1 MTTEKV
7 SLNQFIIALCESP
20 NRWIQQATDGLT
32 DEQLYYQ
39 PSSDTNSIAWL
50 IWHLSRWR
58 DKISAAVAGEPQ
70 VWASEGWAQRFNRFD
85 IDPDRTGLGD
95 TLEQVAA
102 FKVERSL
109 LLGYASASH
118 NALVDRVS
126 KMTEADFEKEVEYVP
141 GSPRP
146 AWRALIS
153 VMGDSSE
160 HTGQI
165 NYLRGLITGHGWRP
179 G

>member
-20 NRWIQQATDGLT
+20 NRWIHQATEGLT
-32 DEQLYYQ
+32 DEQIYHQ
-39 PSSDTNSIAWL
+39 PSSDTNSMAWL

-58 DKISAAVAGEPQ
+58 DNISAAIAGEPQ
-70 VWASEGWAQRFNRFD
+70 VWVSEGWAQRFD
-85 IDPDRTGLGD
+85 IEPGRTGLGD
-95 TLEQVAA
+95 SLEQVAA
-102 FKVERSL
+102 FRVERDL
-109 LLGYASASH
+109 LLSYASAAH
-118 NALVDRVS
+118 NALVERVS
-126 KMTEADFEKEVEYVP
+126 RMTAEDFDKEIEYMP
-141 GSPRP
+141 GSSRP

-165 NYLRGLITGHGWRP
+165 NYLRGMITGSGWRP
-179 G
+179 

>member
-1 MTTEKV
+1 MTTETEKV
-7 SLNQFIIALCESP
+7 SLNLFIIALCESP
-20 NRWIQQATDGLT
+20 NRWIHQATEGLT

-70 VWASEGWAQRFNRFD
+70 VWASEGWAQRFD
-85 IDPDRTGLGD
+85 IGPDRTGLGD
-95 TLEQVAA
+95 TPEQVAA
-102 FKVERSL
+102 FGVDRDL
-109 LLGYASASH
+109 LLGYASAAH
-118 NALVDRVS
+118 NAIVERVS
-126 KMTEADFEKEVEYVP
+126 RMTPEDFEREIEYMP
-141 GSPRP
+141 GASRP

-165 NYLRGLITGHGWRP
+165 NYLRGWITGHGWRP

>member
-20 NRWIQQATDGLT
+20 NRWIHQATDGLT

-70 VWASEGWAQRFNRFD
+70 VWASEGWAQRFD
-85 IDPDRTGLGD
+85 IDQDRTGLGD

-102 FKVERSL
+102 FRVERDL
-109 LLGYASASH
+109 LLGYASAAH
-118 NALVDRVS
+118 TAIVERVS
-126 KMTEADFEKEVEYVP
+126 RMTPEDFEKEIEYSP
-141 GSPRP
+141 GSSRS

-165 NYLRGLITGHGWRP
+165 NYSRGMITGHGWRP

>member
-7 SLNQFIIALCESP
+7 SLSQFIIALSESP
-20 NRWIQQATDGLT
+20 NRWIHQATDGLT

-58 DKISAAVAGEPQ
+58 DKISAAIADEPQ
-70 VWASEGWAQRFNRFD
+70 VWASEGWAQRFD

-102 FKVERSL
+102 FSVERDL
-109 LLGYASASH
+109 LLGYASAAH
-118 NALVDRVS
+118 NALVERVS
-126 KMTEADFEKEVEYVP
+126 RMTAADFEKEIVYSP
-141 GSPRP
+141 GSARP
-146 AWRALIS
+146 AWRALVS

-165 NYLRGLITGHGWRP
+165 NYLRGMVTGHGWRP
-179 G
+179 

>member
-20 NRWIQQATDGLT
+20 NRWIHQATEGLT
-32 DEQLYYQ
+32 DEQIYHQ
-39 PSSDTNSIAWL
+39 PSSDTNSMAWL

-58 DKISAAVAGEPQ
+58 DNISAAIAGEPQ
-70 VWASEGWAQRFNRFD
+70 VWVSEGWAQRFD
-85 IDPDRTGLGD
+85 IDPGRTGLGD
-95 TLEQVAA
+95 SLEQVAA
-102 FKVERSL
+102 FKVERGL
-109 LLGYASASH
+109 LLGYASAAH
-118 NALVDRVS
+118 NALVERVS
-126 KMTEADFEKEVEYVP
+126 RMTPEDFGKEIEYSP
-141 GSPRP
+141 GSTRP

-165 NYLRGLITGHGWRP
+165 NYLRGMITGSGWRP
-179 G
+179 

>member
-1 MTTEKV
+1 MTSEKV
-7 SLNQFIIALCESP
+7 TLNQFIIALCESP
-20 NRWIQQATDGLT
+20 NRWIHQATDGLT
-32 DEQLYYQ
+32 DEQLYHQ
-39 PSSDTNSIAWL
+39 PTSDTNSIAWL

-70 VWASEGWAQRFNRFD
+70 VWASEGWAQRFD

-102 FKVERSL
+102 FRVERDL
-109 LLGYASASH
+109 LLGYASAAH
-118 NALVDRVS
+118 TAIVERVS
-126 KMTEADFEKEVEYVP
+126 RMTPEDFEKEIEYSP
-141 GSPRP
+141 GSSRS

-165 NYLRGLITGHGWRP
+165 NYLRGIVTGHGWRP
-179 G
+179 

>member
-20 NRWIQQATDGLT
+20 NRWIHQSTDGLT
-32 DEQLYYQ
+32 DEQLYYR

-58 DKISAAVAGEPQ
+58 DKISAAVVGEPQ
-70 VWASEGWAQRFNRFD
+70 VWASEGWAQRFD

-102 FKVERSL
+102 FRVERDL
-109 LLGYASASH
+109 LLGYASAAH
-118 NALVDRVS
+118 NAIVERVS
-126 KMTEADFEKEVEYVP
+126 RMTAEQFEKEIEYSP
-141 GSPRP
+141 GSSRP
-146 AWRALIS
+146 AWRALVS

-165 NYLRGLITGHGWRP
+165 NYLRGMITGHGWRP

>member
-1 MTTEKV
+1 MGE
-7 SLNQFIIALCESP
+7 SLSVPL
-20 NRWIQQATDGLT
+20 
-32 DEQLYYQ
+32 
-39 PSSDTNSIAWL
+39 L
-50 IWHLSRWR
+50 IGGDS
-58 DKISAAVAGEPQ
+58 
-70 VWASEGWAQRFNRFD
+70 
-85 IDPDRTGLGD
+85 DRTGLGD

-109 LLGYASASH
+109 LLGYASAAH

-141 GSPRP
+141 GSPRS

>member
-20 NRWIQQATDGLT
+20 NRWIHQATEGLT

-39 PSSDTNSIAWL
+39 PSPDTNSIAWL

-58 DKISAAVAGEPQ
+58 DKISAAIAGEEQ
-70 VWASEGWAQRFNRFD
+70 VWTNEGWAQRFN
-85 IDPDRTGLGD
+85 IDSDRTGLGD

-102 FKVERSL
+102 FRVERNL
-109 LLGYASASH
+109 LLGYASAAH
-118 NALVDRVS
+118 NALVERVS
-126 KMTEADFEKEVEYVP
+126 RMTPEDFEKEIVY
-141 GSPRP
+141 SPASSRP
-146 AWRALIS
+146 AWRALVS

-165 NYLRGLITGHGWRP
+165 NYLRGMVTGHGWRP
-179 G
+179 

>member
-20 NRWIQQATDGLT
+20 NRWIHQATEGLT
-32 DEQLYYQ
+32 DEQIYHQ
-39 PSSDTNSIAWL
+39 PSSDTNSMAWL

-58 DKISAAVAGEPQ
+58 DNISAAIAGEPQ
-70 VWASEGWAQRFNRFD
+70 VWVSEGWAQRFD
-85 IDPDRTGLGD
+85 IDPGRTGLGD
-95 TLEQVAA
+95 SLEQVAA
-102 FKVERSL
+102 FKVERGL
-109 LLGYASASH
+109 LLGYASAAH
-118 NALVDRVS
+118 NALVERVS
-126 KMTEADFEKEVEYVP
+126 RMTPEDFEKEIEYSP
-141 GSPRP
+141 GSTRP

-165 NYLRGLITGHGWRP
+165 NYLRGMITGSGWRP
-179 G
+179 

>member
-20 NRWIQQATDGLT
+20 NRWIHQATEGLT
-32 DEQLYYQ
+32 DEQIYYQ
-39 PSSDTNSIAWL
+39 PSSDTNSMAWL

-58 DKISAAVAGEPQ
+58 DNISAAIAGEPQ
-70 VWASEGWAQRFNRFD
+70 VWVSEGWAQRFDFD
-85 IDPDRTGLGD
+85 PGRTGLGD
-95 TLEQVAA
+95 SLEQVAA
-102 FKVERSL
+102 FRVERNL
-109 LLGYASASH
+109 ILGYASAAH
-118 NALVDRVS
+118 NALVNRVS
-126 KMTEADFEKEVEYVP
+126 RMTPEDFDKEIEYLP

-165 NYLRGLITGHGWRP
+165 NYLRGMITGSGWRP
-179 G
+179 

>member
-1 MTTEKV
+1 MDEKV

-20 NRWIQQATDGLT
+20 NRWIHQATEGLT

-58 DKISAAVAGEPQ
+58 DKISAAIVGDSQ
-70 VWASEGWAQRFNRFD
+70 VWASEGWAQRFD

-102 FKVERSL
+102 FNPERDL
-109 LLGYASASH
+109 ILGYARAAH
-118 NALVDRVS
+118 NAIVERVS
-126 KMTEADFEKEVEYVP
+126 RMSPEDFEREIEYMP
-141 GSPRP
+141 GACRP

-165 NYLRGLITGHGWRP
+165 NYLRGMITGHGWRP
-179 G
+179 R

>member
-20 NRWIQQATDGLT
+20 NRWIHQATEGLT
-32 DEQLYYQ
+32 DEQIYHQ
-39 PSSDTNSIAWL
+39 PSSDTNSMAWL

-58 DKISAAVAGEPQ
+58 DNISAAIAGEPQ
-70 VWASEGWAQRFNRFD
+70 VWVNEGWAQRFD
-85 IDPDRTGLGD
+85 IDPGRTGLGD
-95 TLEQVAA
+95 SLEQVAA
-102 FKVERSL
+102 FRVERDL
-109 LLGYASASH
+109 LLGYASAAH
-118 NALVDRVS
+118 NALVERVS
-126 KMTEADFEKEVEYVP
+126 RMTPEDFEKEIEYSP
-141 GSPRP
+141 GSTRP

-165 NYLRGLITGHGWRP
+165 NYLRGLITGSGWRP
-179 G
+179 

>member
-7 SLNQFIIALCESP
+7 NLNQFIIALCESP
-20 NRWIQQATDGLT
+20 NRWIHQATDGLT
-32 DEQLYYQ
+32 DEQLYYR

-58 DKISAAVAGEPQ
+58 DKISAAIAGEPQ
-70 VWASEGWAQRFNRFD
+70 VWASEGWAQRFNF
-85 IDPDRTGLGD
+85 DPDRTGLGD
-95 TLEQVAA
+95 TLEQVANFA
-102 FKVERSL
+102 VDRDL
-109 LLGYASASH
+109 ILGYASAAH
-118 NALVDRVS
+118 NAIVERVS
-126 KMTEADFEKEVEYVP
+126 RMTPEDFDKEIEYMP
-141 GSPRP
+141 GSSRP

-165 NYLRGLITGHGWRP
+165 NYLRGMITGQGWRP
-179 G
+179 